1 MSIEVKTTVPGNIW
15 KVLVQE
21 GDDVK
26 KDDILFIMEVMK
38 TEVNHQSPIDGKVI
52 KVNIHNDQEA
62 VEPGTVAIIID

>member
-15 KVLVQE
+15 KVLIQE

-26 KDDILFIMEVMK
+26 KDDVLFIMEIMK